1 MRSPFLFDF
10 MFPHYKPIT
19 KVLVVSEK
27 EYQKQ
32 KSKTVAREKASK
44 LKHALEQLKT
54 IQLYKNYL
62 TAEMSKITLKEEEIT
77 LFKKS
82 LEDLQNNSED

>member
-10 MFPHYKPIT
+10 IFPHYNPIT

-54 IQLYKNYL
+54 IQ
-62 TAEMSKITLKEEEIT
+62 T
-77 LFKKS
+77 
-82 LEDLQNNSED
+82 